1 MEKEILQVQMLGGF
15 SLVYQGKT
23 LVFDRNYTS
32 KSTQLLQILFLHLE
46 NGIAKE
52 QLLAELY
59 SRDDVENR
67 NGSLNNTIFRLR
79 RQLEAAGLPKGKY
92 FSLKDGIYRWDPV
105 ISVETDLSLFEK

>member
-46 NGIAKE
+46 NGIPKE
-52 QLLAELY
+52 QLLDELY

-67 NGSLNNTIFRLR
+67 NGSLKQYDFSSAETAGGRRTSGRKIFQPERRHLPVGPGDLR
-79 RQLEAAGLPKGKY
+79 GDRP
-92 FSLKDGIYRWDPV
+92 FSL
-105 ISVETDLSLFEK
+105 

>member
-46 NGIAKE
+46 NG
-52 QLLAELY
+52 Y
-59 SRDDVENR
+59 RR
-67 NGSLNNTIFRLR
+67 NSFWMNCM
-79 RQLEAAGLPKGKY
+79 AGMMWRTGT
-92 FSLKDGIYRWDPV
+92 V
-105 ISVETDLSLFEK
+105 V

>member
-46 NGIAKE
+46 NGIPKE
-52 QLLAELY
+52 QLLDELY
-59 SRDDVENR
+59 GRDDVENR
-67 NGSLNNTIFRLR
+67 NGSLNNTIFRSAETAGGGR
-79 RQLEAAGLPKGKY
+79 SSGRQI
-92 FSLKDGIYRWDPV
+92 FSA
-105 ISVETDLSLFEK
+105 